1 MPEEPERTAAPWELD
16 FPPEEV
22 EFVRSRLDD
31 PAELIARLRR
41 EGDFAIELARAD
53 TRPILVSW
61 FRQMGIERREGGWS
75 HDPER
80 TGPIGPSA
88 VGVEWNWVGKHDE
101 NDKEGRTFNDIAP
114 SGRNVTVHGFTL
126 MGAEDGRFMV
136 RRYID
141 WAGLFA
147 QLGLSLNWRT
157 PVASEPPDREEPED
171 EEPGA

>member
-1 MPEEPERTAAPWELD
+1 MPQEPSPWEDELTPEQLELFLD
-16 FPPEEV
+16 LRENPDGLLGHLREDV
-22 EFVRSRLDD
+22 ELTV
-31 PAELIARLRR
+31 A
-41 EGDFAIELARAD
+41 LARAD
-53 TRPILVSW
+53 TRPVLRSW
-61 FRQMGIERREGGWS
+61 FGERGITRRPEGGWS

-80 TGPIGPSA
+80 TGPIGPNA
-88 VGVEWNWVGKHDE
+88 VGVEWRWIGTHD
-101 NDKEGRTFNDIAP
+101 DEGEGDGFNAIAP
-114 SGRNVTVHGFTL
+114 SDRDVTVRGFTL

-157 PVASEPPDREEPED
+157 PVASEPPDREATED